1 MHAVRL
7 VHEFDAAPDERAMLL
22 LDVLYAKIE
31 KRAGVILLGILGRRQ
46 HEPHRADLEERQRRR
61 RLEQERQAEG
71 VAVKADG
78 AFDVVDDVGDLGELH
93 AAIHLLR
100 RLRVEDKAM
109 GLTAPR
115 ASVLSVLVFR
125 GPVTMSALAEAEQVR
140 PPTITR
146 LVDGLER
153 RGLVRRVGDRDDGR
167 VQLVEATAAGK
178 RLLQK
183 GRARRV
189 ARLARGVASLSAD
202 DQRVLARAA
211 DLMEQALLVTFE
223 PLAP

>member
-1 MHAVRL
+1 
-7 VHEFDAAPDERAMLL
+7 
-22 LDVLYAKIE
+22 
-31 KRAGVILLGILGRRQ
+31 
-46 HEPHRADLEERQRRR
+46 
-61 RLEQERQAEG
+61 
-71 VAVKADG
+71 
-78 AFDVVDDVGDLGELH
+78 
-93 AAIHLLR
+93 
-100 RLRVEDKAM
+100 M

-167 VQLVEATAAGK
+167 VQLVEATPAGK

-189 ARLARGVASLSAD
+189 ERFARGVARLSTD

-211 DLMEQALLVTFE
+211 DLMEKALLVTFDG
-223 PLAP
+223 LAP